1 MHKTAESPGQMKE
14 STSFVGVQRKDCP
27 GGLRAKVRFKLN
39 GKERGLNQ
47 RVSGKSI
54 GRKKQP
60 R

>member
-39 GKERGLNQ
+39 GKERKVLI
-47 RVSGKSI
+47 RE
-54 GRKKQP
+54 
-60 R
+60 